1 MSRLAVEALT
11 SKDFNRW
18 QSVLNQ
24 DEDNAQMKH
33 AATTED
39 TRKAS
44 LLPVVGEKGHA
55 GPETEVSKDE

>member
-1 MSRLAVEALT
+1 
-11 SKDFNRW
+11 
-18 QSVLNQ
+18 
-24 DEDNAQMKH
+24 MKH

-39 TRKAS
+39 IRKAS